1 MSISG
6 ITKFKPRKSKAQDD
20 MEKFRDLRNHVGETC
35 RISRQNQSNSN
46 RKLWEWEGPWACHIE
61 SVAADG
67 RNVCVDWA
75 PPGGPNG
82 ENSYPWVEA
91 NTGQWRVEDV
101 VAPKANTITVTLP
114 NFDGKRT

>member
-35 RISRQNQSNSN
+35 RITREIPDD
-46 RKLWEWEGPWACHIE
+46 KGGWETGYGPWAGTIME
-61 SVAADG
+61 VAMDG
-67 RNVCVDWA
+67 RRVRVEWM
-75 PPGGPNG
+75 PPGGP
-82 ENSYPWVEA
+82 ENQGPWLDASLEWWKVQE
-91 NTGQWRVEDV
+91 V

-114 NFDGKRT
+114 NFDGRKA